1 MAYTIALAGKGGTGK
16 TTLAALIIRY
26 LIKKGKTPILAIDAD
41 ANANLHEVLGV
52 EIPMTVGHLREKSM
66 DEVNKLPAGMPKEQY
81 IEMRIHQCVV
91 EAEGF
96 DLMSMGRPEGP
107 GCYCYANHLIRKYA
121 DKIGINYPYEVMDN
135 EAGLEHLSRRTTQ
148 NIDLMIITS
157 DANMRGLRTVGRIKE
172 LCDELNLEVK
182 RKTLVLSRVNGPA
195 DVSAVNAA
203 IAQLRVEFIGSI
215 PHDRIVEKYDIEGKP
230 LIDLPEEC
238 PAVTASSKIFETLT
252 L

>member
-16 TTLAALIIRY
+16 TTLAALIIKY
-26 LIKKGKTPILAIDAD
+26 LIEKGKTPILAIDAD

-52 EIPMTVGHLREKSM
+52 EVPMTVGYLREKSM
-66 DEVNKLPAGMPKEQY
+66 EEVNKLPAGMPKEQY
-81 IEMRIHQCVV
+81 IEMRIHQSVV

-121 DKIGINYPYEVMDN
+121 DKIGMNYPYEVMDN

-157 DANMRGLRTVGRIKE
+157 DPNMRGLRTVKRIKD

-182 RKTLVLSRVNGPA
+182 RKALVLSRVNGPDGA
-195 DVSAVNAA
+195 SALKPF
-203 IAQLRVEFIGSI
+203 ISELGVEFLGSI
-215 PHDRIVEKYDIEGKP
+215 PRDKTVEDFDIEGKP
-230 LIDLPEEC
+230 LINLPRDC
-238 PAVTASSKIFETLT
+238 PAVTASLT
-252 L
+252 ILENLKF